1 MSNKI
6 LLTGGYGFLGEWVY
20 QKLLENGYKE
30 NDIFRFRS
38 KDYDLTKQDDTQK
51 LFNEFKPDSVIHLA
65 ARVGGIGANKEN
77 PGKFF
82 YDNMIMGVNVVE
94 SSRINNVKEFIQV
107 GTVCS
112 YPKFCTVP
120 FKETDIWNGYPEET
134 NAPYGIAKKALNV
147 MLEGYSKQYNLKSM
161 VFIPCNLYG
170 PGDNFD
176 EKTSHVIP
184 ALIKKVIN
192 ARNNNIDSVDCWGD
206 GSATREFLYVK
217 DCAEI
222 LVKSLGKI
230 GQYGICNIGSG
241 FEKETS
247 IKDLVYNICK
257 VVGYEGNINWQT
269 DKPNGQPRRLVDS
282 NKLNDFIDY
291 QEFTPLDQG
300 LRETVDWYVSQ

>member
-230 GQYGICNIGSG
+230 GQYRICNIGSG

>member
-20 QKLLENGYKE
+20 QKLLENKYKE
-30 NDIFRFRS
+30 NEIYRFRS
-38 KDYDLTKQDDTQK
+38 KDFDLTKQDDTNK
-51 LFNEFKPDSVIHLA
+51 LFKECQPSSVIHLA

-82 YDNMIMGVNVVE
+82 YENMAMGVNVVE
-94 SSRINNVKEFIQV
+94 ASRVYNVKEFIQV

-112 YPKFCTVP
+112 YPKFCSVP

-147 MLEGYSKQYNLKSM
+147 MLEGYAKQYNLNSM

-192 ARNNNIDSVDCWGD
+192 AKNNSIDSVDCWGD

-222 LVKSLGKI
+222 LVKSLGEI

-241 FEKETS
+241 FKKETS

-282 NKLNDFIDY
+282 NRLNDFIDY
-291 QEFTPLDQG
+291 QEFTPLDEG